1 MKTIIKIIIC
11 CMVSLPSVLHGR
23 STVADSLK
31 IKLNTTGDIKE
42 KVALLLKITDL
53 IDNSQEESYY
63 YALKLAEYARDSRD
77 LFAMYAPMGTIIEY
91 YLSKPGKKESVLSY
105 LKSVEPYFLGTEYEG
120 LLPYYKMTYQAR
132 ELQLSSKESKKE
144 VCDRIMQDISKVKI
158 NETPYEKVA
167 RLFLTGV
174 IVYQLTTLTQHPSMV
189 AGLSYWEEG
198 YRILRGFPVL
208 VRRNFAANYV
218 TVMLPAYA
226 TLGKK
231 EKVLTLSEDY
241 FAHMDAYFEQED
253 IVQRRPYVE
262 KTLSYLLCYHSL
274 IFIPDLIGQEKVDEY
289 FNRYRNF
296 MYQCTN
302 RGLLSNSIFFY
313 QICVSYYRNR
323 KQYDQALRYADS
335 LIFMTKQKDNLVV
348 DETALYQNKAE
359 IYALMGNWKEAMR
372 ESANM
377 IRINDSL
384 SASGYIKNVEDLI
397 VKIETDKLEMENGLL
412 RKQRQ
417 EKMAVFMI
425 LLIFLMICVSGI
437 IWMILRKQRKMLHH
451 ISEQEL
457 KARESVLLKNYFMES
472 IYSDV
477 LSPLNGINRKTELLF
492 LDTVSEEEK
501 RVLAE
506 SISDDAERIIERMD
520 SSLKTNDFK
529 QI

>member
-1 MKTIIKIIIC
+1 
-11 CMVSLPSVLHGR
+11 
-23 STVADSLK
+23 
-31 IKLNTTGDIKE
+31 
-42 KVALLLKITDL
+42 
-53 IDNSQEESYY
+53 
-63 YALKLAEYARDSRD
+63 
-77 LFAMYAPMGTIIEY
+77 
-91 YLSKPGKKESVLSY
+91 
-105 LKSVEPYFLGTEYEG
+105 
-120 LLPYYKMTYQAR
+120 
-132 ELQLSSKESKKE
+132 
-144 VCDRIMQDISKVKI
+144 
-158 NETPYEKVA
+158 
-167 RLFLTGV
+167 
-174 IVYQLTTLTQHPSMV
+174 
-189 AGLSYWEEG
+189 
-198 YRILRGFPVL
+198 
-208 VRRNFAANYV
+208 
-218 TVMLPAYA
+218 
-226 TLGKK
+226 
-231 EKVLTLSEDY
+231 
-241 FAHMDAYFEQED
+241 
-253 IVQRRPYVE
+253 
-262 KTLSYLLCYHSL
+262 
-274 IFIPDLIGQEKVDEY
+274 
-289 FNRYRNF
+289 
-296 MYQCTN
+296 
-302 RGLLSNSIFFY
+302 
-313 QICVSYYRNR
+313 
-323 KQYDQALRYADS
+323 
-335 LIFMTKQKDNLVV
+335 MTKQKDNLVV

-359 IYALMGNWKEAMR
+359 IYALMGNWKEAMK